1 MKKSKKE
8 EVKKGK
14 IFLRSLKFFRGIRNN
29 TLILGVLYLILGG
42 IGIIVPIIQG
52 NLTTSIAELKV
63 NSVIKVSIIFLIVV
77 ALDNVVSHVSLVF
90 WIHKIRP
97 KILHNIRKDIIEI
110 FMKLRL
116 SNFKKFDSGI
126 FLERLKNDPQIISGV
141 INTSQKHLVQCFAKL
156 GALFYVFY
164 ISWILGII
172 YLIGIMIVTIMDNN
186 IQEVSKIKNKISKIA
201 NENLSSFLIET
212 VRGIADIKLLSL
224 NIFSDM
230 IVRFNHSDNLS
241 IDKDLYDSRTYRLKN
256 MILFIV
262 SILALMIGVHL
273 TGPHLN
279 ATNLIACF
287 IYSTRILSLMENF
300 SSLRSSLKEYELAIE
315 RIFDLE
321 DNSKYPKDKFGK
333 VKKDDIKGK
342 IEFDNVDFGYNE
354 DKLVLNNLSF
364 IIEPKDTVAIVGA
377 SGSGK
382 TTVFNLLTKS
392 YLIKSGLLKID
403 DIDINELDE
412 KTIRKTISII
422 TQSPYIFNM
431 SIKDNLRLVKPN
443 ATEKEIDNV
452 CKKSCFYDYVM
463 SLPDKYDTII
473 GEGGVN
479 LSGGQKQRLAIARAL
494 LKDCKILLFDEATS
508 ALDNITQQEIQES
521 IDNISADY
529 TIIVIAHRLSTI
541 MNCNRIYILDKGK
554 ITASGTHKELL
565 KNNKEYKK
573 LYNSEARQ
581 ELVD

>member
-14 IFLRSLKFFRGIRNN
+14 IFLRSLRFFRGIRNN

-77 ALDNVVSHVSLVF
+77 TLDNVVSHISLMF

-126 FLERLKNDPQIISGV
+126 FLERLKNDPQTISGV
-141 INTSQKHLVQCFAKL
+141 INITQKQLVQCFAKL

-172 YLIGIMIVTIMDNN
+172 YLIGIMIVTILDNN

-201 NENLSSFLIET
+201 NENLSSFLIESI
-212 VRGIADIKLLSL
+212 RGISDIKLLSL

-262 SILALMIGVHL
+262 SILALIVGIHL
-273 TGPHLN
+273 RPHLN

-315 RIFDLE
+315 RIIEFEND
-321 DNSKYPKDKFGK
+321 DIYPKDVFGK
-333 VKKDDIKGK
+333 KHLSHIKGD
-342 IEFDNVDFGYNE
+342 INFDNITFSYDS
-354 DKLVLNNLSF
+354 DKNKILDKFNLN
-364 IIEPKDTVAIVGA
+364 IKHKTTVALIGH

-382 TTVFNLLTKS
+382 STILNLLTKS
-392 YLIKSGLLKID
+392 YLPENGIITIDNVDIKD
-403 DIDINELDE
+403 LDE
-412 KTIRKTISII
+412 ATFKDAISIVS
-422 TQSPYIFNM
+422 QSPYIFNM
-431 SIKDNLRLVKPN
+431 SIKDNLLLVNPDAN
-443 ATEKEIDNV
+443 SDEIDKV
-452 CKKSCFYDYVM
+452 CKQACLYDYIN
-463 SLPDKYDTII
+463 SLPDKYDTVI
-473 GEGGVN
+473 GESGVN

-494 LKDCKILLFDEATS
+494 LKNSPILLFDEATS
-508 ALDNITQQEIQES
+508 ALDNQTQSEIKATL
-521 IDNISADY
+521 DNLKNEY
-529 TIIVIAHRLSTI
+529 TIIIVAHRLSTI
-541 MNCNRIYILDKGK
+541 QDCDTIHVIEDGK
-554 ITASGTHKELL
+554 VISSGKH
-565 KNNKEYKK
+565 KK
-573 LYNSEARQ
+573 LLESSETYRNLYASN
-581 ELVD
+581 EN

>member
-14 IFLRSLKFFRGIRNN
+14 IFLRSLRFFKGIRNN

-77 ALDNVVSHVSLVF
+77 TLDNVVSHISLMF

-126 FLERLKNDPQIISGV
+126 FLERLKNDPQTISGV
-141 INTSQKHLVQCFAKL
+141 INITQKQLVQCFAKL

-172 YLIGIMIVTIMDNN
+172 YLIGIMIVTFMDNN

-241 IDKDLYDSRTYRLKN
+241 IDKNLYDSRTYRLKN

-262 SILALMIGVHL
+262 SILALMVGVHL

-315 RIFDLE
+315 RIIEFEND
-321 DNSKYPKDKFGK
+321 DIYPKDVFGK
-333 VKKDDIKGK
+333 KHLSHIKGDINFDDIT
-342 IEFDNVDFGYNE
+342 FSYDS
-354 DKLVLNNLSF
+354 DKNKVLNKFSLN
-364 IIEPKDTVAIVGA
+364 IKPKTTVALVGP

-382 TTVFNLLTKS
+382 STILNLITKS
-392 YLIKSGLLKID
+392 YLPENGIITIDNVDIKD
-403 DIDINELDE
+403 LDE
-412 KTIRKTISII
+412 ATFKDAISIVS
-422 TQSPYIFNM
+422 QSPYIFNM
-431 SIKDNLRLVKPN
+431 SIKDNLLLVNPD
-443 ATEKEIDNV
+443 ASLEEIDKV
-452 CKKSCFYDYVM
+452 CKQACLYDYIN
-463 SLPDKYDTII
+463 SLPDKYDTVI

-494 LKDCKILLFDEATS
+494 LKNSPILLFDEATS
-508 ALDNITQQEIQES
+508 ALDNQTQSEIKATL
-521 IDNISADY
+521 DNLKNEY
-529 TIIVIAHRLSTI
+529 TIIIVAHRLSTI
-541 MNCNRIYILDKGK
+541 QDCDTIHVIEDGK
-554 ITASGTHKELL
+554 VISSGTHKELL
-565 KNNKEYKK
+565 ESSETYRN
-573 LYNSEARQ
+573 LYASDEN
-581 ELVD
+581 

>member
-1 MKKSKKE
+1 MKKSEKE
-8 EVKKGK
+8 KEKKGQ
-14 IFLRSLKFFRGIRNN
+14 IFLISLKFFEGIKNN

-63 NSVIKVSIIFLIVV
+63 NSVIKVSIIFLILV

-97 KILHNIRKDIIEI
+97 KILHNIRKDIIET

-126 FLERLKNDPQIISGV
+126 FLERLKNDPQTISGV
-141 INTSQKHLVQCFAKL
+141 INITQKQLIQCFAKL

-172 YLIGIMIVTIMDNN
+172 YLIGIMIVTFMDNN
-186 IQEVSKIKNKISKIA
+186 IQEISKIKNKISKIA

-212 VRGIADIKLLSL
+212 IRGIADIKLLSL

-262 SILALMIGVHL
+262 SIFALIVGVHL
-273 TGPHLN
+273 NLN

-300 SSLRSSLKEYELAIE
+300 SSLRSSLKEYELAVE
-315 RIFDLE
+315 RIIEFETD
-321 DNSKYPKDKFGK
+321 DIYPKDVFGKKHLSHIKGDIKFDNITFSYDDSDKNKVLNKFGLN
-333 VKKDDIKGK
+333 IK
-342 IEFDNVDFGYNE
+342 
-354 DKLVLNNLSF
+354 
-364 IIEPKDTVAIVGA
+364 PKTTVALVGP

-382 TTVFNLLTKS
+382 STILNLLTKS
-392 YLIKSGLLKID
+392 YLPESGVITLD
-403 DIDINELDE
+403 DVPISDLDASTF
-412 KTIRKTISII
+412 KKAISIVS
-422 TQSPYIFNM
+422 QSPYIFNM
-431 SIKDNLRLVKPN
+431 SIKENLLLVNPD
-443 ATEKEIDNV
+443 ASLGEITKV
-452 CKKSCFYDYVM
+452 CKQACLHDYIM
-463 SLPDKYDTII
+463 TLPDKYDTVI

-494 LKDCKILLFDEATS
+494 LKDSPILLLDEATS
-508 ALDNITQQEIQES
+508 ALDNQTQSEIKATL
-521 IDNISADY
+521 DNLKNEY
-529 TIIVIAHRLSTI
+529 TIIIVAHRLSTI
-541 MNCNRIYILDKGK
+541 QNCDQIHLIEDGK
-554 ITASGTHKELL
+554 VISSGTHKELL
-565 KNNKEYKK
+565 ESSETYRN
-573 LYNSEARQ
+573 LYASDEN
-581 ELVD
+581 

>member
-14 IFLRSLKFFRGIRNN
+14 IFLRSLRFFKGIRNN

-63 NSVIKVSIIFLIVV
+63 NSVINVSIIFLIVV
-77 ALDNVVSHVSLVF
+77 TLDNVVSHISLMF

-164 ISWILGII
+164 VNWILGII
-172 YLIGIMIVTIMDNN
+172 YLIGIMIVTIIDNN

-230 IVRFNHSDNLS
+230 IVKFNHSDNLS

-315 RIFDLE
+315 RIIEFEND
-321 DNSKYPKDKFGK
+321 DIYPKDVFGK
-333 VKKDDIKGK
+333 KHLSHIKGDIKFEN
-342 IEFDNVDFGYNE
+342 ITFSYDS
-354 DKLVLNNLSF
+354 DKNKVLDKFNLN
-364 IIEPKDTVAIVGA
+364 IKHKTTVALIGH

-382 TTVFNLLTKS
+382 STILNLLTKS
-392 YLIKSGLLKID
+392 YLPENGIITIDNVDIKD
-403 DIDINELDE
+403 LDE
-412 KTIRKTISII
+412 ATFKDAISIVS
-422 TQSPYIFNM
+422 QSPYIFNM
-431 SIKDNLRLVKPN
+431 SIKDNLLLVNPDAN
-443 ATEKEIDNV
+443 SDEIDKV
-452 CKKSCFYDYVM
+452 CKQACLYDYIN
-463 SLPDKYDTII
+463 SLTDKYDTVI
-473 GEGGVN
+473 GESGVN

-494 LKDCKILLFDEATS
+494 LKNSPILLFDEATS
-508 ALDNITQQEIQES
+508 ALDNQTQSEIKATL
-521 IDNISADY
+521 DNLKNEY
-529 TIIVIAHRLSTI
+529 TIIIVAHRLSTI
-541 MNCNRIYILDKGK
+541 QDCDTIHVIEDGK
-554 ITASGTHKELL
+554 VISSGKH
-565 KNNKEYKK
+565 KK
-573 LYNSEARQ
+573 LLESSETYRNLYASD
-581 ELVD
+581 EN

>member
-1 MKKSKKE
+1 MKKVKSKKE

-14 IFLRSLKFFRGIRNN
+14 IFLRSLRFFKGIRNN

-77 ALDNVVSHVSLVF
+77 ALDNVVSHIALMF
-90 WIHKIRP
+90 WIHRIRP

-172 YLIGIMIVTIMDNN
+172 YLIGIMIVTILDNN

-201 NENLSSFLIET
+201 NENLSSFLIESI
-212 VRGIADIKLLSL
+212 RGISDIKLLSL

-262 SILALMIGVHL
+262 SILALMVGVHL

-300 SSLRSSLKEYELAIE
+300 SSLRSSLKEYELAVE
-315 RIFDLE
+315 RIIEFEND
-321 DNSKYPKDKFGK
+321 DIYPKDIFGKKHLSHIKGDIKFDNITFSYDSDKNKVLNKFGLN
-333 VKKDDIKGK
+333 IK
-342 IEFDNVDFGYNE
+342 
-354 DKLVLNNLSF
+354 
-364 IIEPKDTVAIVGA
+364 PKTTVALVGP

-382 TTVFNLLTKS
+382 STILNLITKS
-392 YLIKSGLLKID
+392 YLPESGVITLD
-403 DIDINELDE
+403 DVPISDLDE
-412 KTIRKTISII
+412 STFKKAISIVS
-422 TQSPYIFNM
+422 QAPYIFNI
-431 SIKDNLRLVKPN
+431 SIKENLLLVNPD
-443 ATEKEIDNV
+443 ASLGEITKV
-452 CKKSCFYDYVM
+452 CKQACLYDYIM
-463 SLPDKYDTII
+463 TLPDKYDTVI

-494 LKDCKILLFDEATS
+494 LKDSPILLLDEATS
-508 ALDNITQQEIQES
+508 ALDNQTQSEIKATL
-521 IDNISADY
+521 DNLKNEY
-529 TIIVIAHRLSTI
+529 TIIIVAHRLSTI
-541 MNCNRIYILDKGK
+541 QNCDEIHLIEDGK
-554 ITASGTHKELL
+554 VISSGKHKELL
-565 KNNKEYKK
+565 ESSETYRN
-573 LYNSEARQ
+573 LYASDEN
-581 ELVD
+581 

>member
-14 IFLRSLKFFRGIRNN
+14 IFLRSLRFFKGIRNN

-77 ALDNVVSHVSLVF
+77 TLDNVISHISLMF

-126 FLERLKNDPQIISGV
+126 FLERLKNDPQTISGV
-141 INTSQKHLVQCFAKL
+141 INITQKQLVQCFAKL

-172 YLIGIMIVTIMDNN
+172 YLIGIMIVTILDNN

-230 IVRFNHSDNLS
+230 IVKFNHSDNLS

-315 RIFDLE
+315 RIIEFEND
-321 DNSKYPKDKFGK
+321 DIYPKDVFGK
-333 VKKDDIKGK
+333 KHLSHIKGDIKFEN
-342 IEFDNVDFGYNE
+342 ITFSYDS
-354 DKLVLNNLSF
+354 DKNKVLDKFNLN
-364 IIEPKDTVAIVGA
+364 IKHKTTVALIGH

-382 TTVFNLLTKS
+382 STILNLLTKS
-392 YLIKSGLLKID
+392 YLPENGIITIDNVDIKD
-403 DIDINELDE
+403 LDE
-412 KTIRKTISII
+412 ATFKDAISIVS
-422 TQSPYIFNM
+422 QSPYIFNM
-431 SIKDNLRLVKPN
+431 SIKDNLLLVNPDAN
-443 ATEKEIDNV
+443 SDEIDKV
-452 CKKSCFYDYVM
+452 CKQACLYDYIN
-463 SLPDKYDTII
+463 SLPDKYDTVI
-473 GEGGVN
+473 GESGVN

-494 LKDCKILLFDEATS
+494 LKNSPILLFDEATS
-508 ALDNITQQEIQES
+508 ALDNQTQSEIKATL
-521 IDNISADY
+521 DNLKNEY
-529 TIIVIAHRLSTI
+529 TIIIVAHRLSTI
-541 MNCNRIYILDKGK
+541 QDCDTIHVIEDGK
-554 ITASGTHKELL
+554 VISSGKH
-565 KNNKEYKK
+565 KK
-573 LYNSEARQ
+573 LLESSETYRNLYASD
-581 ELVD
+581 EN

>member
-14 IFLRSLKFFRGIRNN
+14 IFLRSLRFFKGIRNN

-77 ALDNVVSHVSLVF
+77 TLDNVVSHIALMF
-90 WIHKIRP
+90 WIHRIRP

-141 INTSQKHLVQCFAKL
+141 INTSQKQLVQCFAKL

-256 MILFIV
+256 MILFII

-315 RIFDLE
+315 RIIEFEND
-321 DNSKYPKDKFGK
+321 DIYPKDVFGK
-333 VKKDDIKGK
+333 KHLSHIKGD
-342 IEFDNVDFGYNE
+342 INFDNITFSYDT
-354 DKLVLNNLSF
+354 DKNKILNKFNLK
-364 IIEPKDTVAIVGA
+364 INHKTTVALIGH

-382 TTVFNLLTKS
+382 STILNLLTKS
-392 YLIKSGLLKID
+392 YLPENGIITID
-403 DIDINELDE
+403 NVDIRDLDE
-412 KTIRKTISII
+412 ATFKDAISIVS
-422 TQSPYIFNM
+422 QSPYIFNM
-431 SIKDNLRLVKPN
+431 SIKDNLLLVNPD
-443 ATEKEIDNV
+443 ASLEEIDKV
-452 CKKSCFYDYVM
+452 CKQACLHDYIN
-463 SLPDKYDTII
+463 SLPDKYDTVI
-473 GEGGVN
+473 GESGVN

-494 LKDCKILLFDEATS
+494 LKNSPILLFDEATS
-508 ALDNITQQEIQES
+508 ALDNQTQSEIKATL
-521 IDNISADY
+521 DNLKNEY
-529 TIIVIAHRLSTI
+529 TIIIVAHRLSTI
-541 MNCNRIYILDKGK
+541 QDCDTIHVIEDGK
-554 ITASGTHKELL
+554 VISSGTHKELL
-565 KNNKEYKK
+565 ESSETYRN
-573 LYNSEARQ
+573 LYASDEN
-581 ELVD
+581 

>member
-1 MKKSKKE
+1 MKKVKSKREK
-8 EVKKGK
+8 VKKGK
-14 IFLRSLKFFRGIRNN
+14 IFLRSLSFFRGIRNN

-77 ALDNVVSHVSLVF
+77 TLDNVVSHISLMF

-126 FLERLKNDPQIISGV
+126 FLERLKNDPQTISGV
-141 INTSQKHLVQCFAKL
+141 INITQKQLVQCFAKL

-172 YLIGIMIVTIMDNN
+172 YLIGIMIVTFMDNN

-262 SILALMIGVHL
+262 SILALMVGVHL
-273 TGPHLN
+273 SGPHLN

-300 SSLRSSLKEYELAIE
+300 SSLRSSLKEYELAVE
-315 RIFDLE
+315 RIIEFEND
-321 DNSKYPKDKFGK
+321 DIYPKDVFGK
-333 VKKDDIKGK
+333 KHLSHIKGDINFDDIT
-342 IEFDNVDFGYNE
+342 FSYDS
-354 DKLVLNNLSF
+354 DKNKVLNKFSLN
-364 IIEPKDTVAIVGA
+364 IKPKTTVALVGP

-382 TTVFNLLTKS
+382 STILNLITKS
-392 YLIKSGLLKID
+392 YLPENGIITID
-403 DIDINELDE
+403 DVDIRDLDE
-412 KTIRKTISII
+412 ATFKDAISIVS
-422 TQSPYIFNM
+422 QSPYIFNM
-431 SIKDNLRLVKPN
+431 SIKDNLLLVNPN
-443 ATEKEIDNV
+443 ASLEEIDRV
-452 CKKSCFYDYVM
+452 CKQACLYDYIN
-463 SLPDKYDTII
+463 SLPDKYDTVI

-479 LSGGQKQRLAIARAL
+479 LSGGQKQRLAIARTL
-494 LKDCKILLFDEATS
+494 LKNSPILLFDEATS
-508 ALDNITQQEIQES
+508 ALDNQTQSEIKS
-521 IDNISADY
+521 TLDNLKNEY
-529 TIIVIAHRLSTI
+529 TIIIVAHRLSTI
-541 MNCNRIYILDKGK
+541 QDCDTIHVIEDGK
-554 ITASGTHKELL
+554 VISSGTHKELL
-565 KNNKEYKK
+565 ESSETYRN
-573 LYNSEARQ
+573 LYASDEN
-581 ELVD
+581 

>member
-172 YLIGIMIVTIMDNN
+172 YLIGIMIVTILDNN

-300 SSLRSSLKEYELAIE
+300 SSLRSSLKEYELAVE
-315 RIFDLE
+315 RIIEFETD
-321 DNSKYPKDKFGK
+321 DIYPKDVFGK
-333 VKKDDIKGK
+333 KHLSHIKGDIKFENITFSYDDSDKNK
-342 IEFDNVDFGYNE
+342 IL
-354 DKLVLNNLSF
+354 DKFNLN
-364 IIEPKDTVAIVGA
+364 IKHKTTVALIGH

-382 TTVFNLLTKS
+382 STILNLITKS
-392 YLIKSGLLKID
+392 YLPESGVITID
-403 DIDINELDE
+403 DVDIRDLDE
-412 KTIRKTISII
+412 ATFKDAISIVS
-422 TQSPYIFNM
+422 QAPYIFNM
-431 SIKDNLRLVKPN
+431 SIKDNLLLVNPD
-443 ATEKEIDNV
+443 ASLEEIDTV
-452 CKKSCFYDYVM
+452 CKQACLYDYIN
-463 SLPDKYDTII
+463 SLPDKYDTVI

-494 LKDCKILLFDEATS
+494 LKNSPILLFDEATS
-508 ALDNITQQEIQES
+508 ALDNQTQSEIKATL
-521 IDNISADY
+521 DNLKNEY
-529 TIIVIAHRLSTI
+529 TIIIVAHRLSSIQDCDTI
-541 MNCNRIYILDKGK
+541 HVIEDGK
-554 ITASGTHKELL
+554 VISSGTHKELL
-565 KNNKEYKK
+565 ESSETYRN
-573 LYNSEARQ
+573 LYASDEN
-581 ELVD
+581 

>member
-14 IFLRSLKFFRGIRNN
+14 IFLRSLRFFKGIRNN

-77 ALDNVVSHVSLVF
+77 TLDNIVSHIALMF
-90 WIHKIRP
+90 WIHRIRP

-164 ISWILGII
+164 VNWILGII
-172 YLIGIMIVTIMDNN
+172 YLIGIMIVTIIDNN

-230 IVRFNHSDNLS
+230 IVKFNHSDNLS

-315 RIFDLE
+315 RIIEFEND
-321 DNSKYPKDKFGK
+321 DIYPKDVFGK
-333 VKKDDIKGK
+333 KHLSHIKGDIK
-342 IEFDNVDFGYNE
+342 FDNITFSYDDS
-354 DKLVLNNLSF
+354 DKNKVLDKFNLN
-364 IIEPKDTVAIVGA
+364 IKHKTTVALIGH

-382 TTVFNLLTKS
+382 STILNLLTKS
-392 YLIKSGLLKID
+392 YLPENGIITIDNVDIKD
-403 DIDINELDE
+403 LDE
-412 KTIRKTISII
+412 ATFKDAISIVS
-422 TQSPYIFNM
+422 QSPYIFNM
-431 SIKDNLRLVKPN
+431 SIKDNLLLVNPDAN
-443 ATEKEIDNV
+443 SDEIDKV
-452 CKKSCFYDYVM
+452 CKQACLYDYIN
-463 SLPDKYDTII
+463 SLTDKYDTVI
-473 GEGGVN
+473 GESGVN

-494 LKDCKILLFDEATS
+494 LKNSPILLFDEATS
-508 ALDNITQQEIQES
+508 ALDNQTQSEIKATL
-521 IDNISADY
+521 DNLKNEY
-529 TIIVIAHRLSTI
+529 TIIIVAHRLSTI
-541 MNCNRIYILDKGK
+541 QDCDTIHVIEDGK
-554 ITASGTHKELL
+554 VISSGKHTKLLESSETYRNLYASDE
-565 KNNKEYKK
+565 N
-573 LYNSEARQ
+573 
-581 ELVD
+581 

>member
-14 IFLRSLKFFRGIRNN
+14 IFLRSLRFFKGIRNN

-77 ALDNVVSHVSLVF
+77 TLDNIVSHIALMF
-90 WIHKIRP
+90 WIHRIRP

-164 ISWILGII
+164 VNWILGII
-172 YLIGIMIVTIMDNN
+172 YLIGIMIVTIIDNN

-230 IVRFNHSDNLS
+230 IVKFNHSDNLS

-262 SILALMIGVHL
+262 SILALMVGVHL

-287 IYSTRILSLMENF
+287 IYSTRILSLMENL
-300 SSLRSSLKEYELAIE
+300 SSLRSSLKEYELAVE
-315 RIFDLE
+315 RIIEFEND
-321 DNSKYPKDKFGK
+321 DIYPKDVFGK
-333 VKKDDIKGK
+333 KHLSHIKGD
-342 IEFDNVDFGYNE
+342 INFDNITFSYDS
-354 DKLVLNNLSF
+354 DKNKILDKFNLN
-364 IIEPKDTVAIVGA
+364 IKHKTTVALIGH

-382 TTVFNLLTKS
+382 STILNLLTKS
-392 YLIKSGLLKID
+392 YLPENGIITIDNVDIKD
-403 DIDINELDE
+403 LDE
-412 KTIRKTISII
+412 ATFKDAISIVS
-422 TQSPYIFNM
+422 QSPYIFNM
-431 SIKDNLRLVKPN
+431 SIKDNLLLVNPDAN
-443 ATEKEIDNV
+443 LDEIDKV
-452 CKKSCFYDYVM
+452 CKQACLYDYIN
-463 SLPDKYDTII
+463 SLPDKYDTVI
-473 GEGGVN
+473 GESGVN

-494 LKDCKILLFDEATS
+494 LKNSPILLFDEATS
-508 ALDNITQQEIQES
+508 ALDNQTQSEIKATL
-521 IDNISADY
+521 DNLKNEY
-529 TIIVIAHRLSTI
+529 TIIIVAHRLSTI
-541 MNCNRIYILDKGK
+541 QDCDTIHVIEDGK
-554 ITASGTHKELL
+554 VISSGKH
-565 KNNKEYKK
+565 KK
-573 LYNSEARQ
+573 LLESSETYRNLYASD
-581 ELVD
+581 EN

>member
-14 IFLRSLKFFRGIRNN
+14 IFLRSLRFFRGIRNN

-77 ALDNVVSHVSLVF
+77 TLDNIVSHIALIF
-90 WIHKIRP
+90 WIHRIRP

-164 ISWILGII
+164 VNWILGII
-172 YLIGIMIVTIMDNN
+172 YLIGIMIVTIIDNN

-315 RIFDLE
+315 RIIEFEND
-321 DNSKYPKDKFGK
+321 DIYPKDVFGK
-333 VKKDDIKGK
+333 KHLSHIKGDIKFEN
-342 IEFDNVDFGYNE
+342 ITFSYDS
-354 DKLVLNNLSF
+354 DKNKVLDKFNLN
-364 IIEPKDTVAIVGA
+364 IKHKTTVALIGH

-382 TTVFNLLTKS
+382 STILNLLTKS
-392 YLIKSGLLKID
+392 YLPENGIITIDNVDIKD
-403 DIDINELDE
+403 LDE
-412 KTIRKTISII
+412 ATFKDAISIVS
-422 TQSPYIFNM
+422 QSPYIFNM
-431 SIKDNLRLVKPN
+431 SIKDNLLLVNPD
-443 ATEKEIDNV
+443 ASLEEIDKV
-452 CKKSCFYDYVM
+452 CKQACLYDYIN
-463 SLPDKYDTII
+463 SLPDKYDTVI

-494 LKDCKILLFDEATS
+494 LKNSPILLFDEATS
-508 ALDNITQQEIQES
+508 ALDNQTQSEIKATL
-521 IDNISADY
+521 DNLKNEY
-529 TIIVIAHRLSTI
+529 TIIIVAHRLSTI
-541 MNCNRIYILDKGK
+541 QDCDTIHVIEDGK
-554 ITASGTHKELL
+554 VISSGTHKELL
-565 KNNKEYKK
+565 ESSETYRN
-573 LYNSEARQ
+573 LYASDEN
-581 ELVD
+581 

>member
-14 IFLRSLKFFRGIRNN
+14 IFLRSLRFFKGIRNN

-77 ALDNVVSHVSLVF
+77 TLDNVVSHIALMF
-90 WIHKIRP
+90 WIHRIRP

-141 INTSQKHLVQCFAKL
+141 INTSQKQLVQCFAKL

-172 YLIGIMIVTIMDNN
+172 YLIGIMIVTFMDNN

-262 SILALMIGVHL
+262 SIFALIVGVHL
-273 TGPHLN
+273 NLN

-315 RIFDLE
+315 RIIEFEND
-321 DNSKYPKDKFGK
+321 DIYPKDVFGKKHLSHIKGDIKFKNITFSYDDSDKNKVLNKFGLN
-333 VKKDDIKGK
+333 IK
-342 IEFDNVDFGYNE
+342 
-354 DKLVLNNLSF
+354 
-364 IIEPKDTVAIVGA
+364 PKTTVALVGP

-382 TTVFNLLTKS
+382 STILNLITKS
-392 YLIKSGLLKID
+392 YLPESGVITID
-403 DIDINELDE
+403 DVDIRDLDE
-412 KTIRKTISII
+412 ATFKDAISIVS
-422 TQSPYIFNM
+422 QSPYIFNM
-431 SIKDNLRLVKPN
+431 SIKDNLLLVNPD
-443 ATEKEIDNV
+443 ASLEEIDKA
-452 CKKSCFYDYVM
+452 CKQACLYDYIN
-463 SLPDKYDTII
+463 SLPDKYDTVV

-494 LKDCKILLFDEATS
+494 LKNSPILLFDEATS
-508 ALDNITQQEIQES
+508 ALDNQTQSEIKATL
-521 IDNISADY
+521 DNLKNEY
-529 TIIVIAHRLSTI
+529 TIIIVAHRLSTI
-541 MNCNRIYILDKGK
+541 QDCDTIHVIEDGK
-554 ITASGTHKELL
+554 VISSGTHKELL
-565 KNNKEYKK
+565 ESSETYRN
-573 LYNSEARQ
+573 LYASDEN
-581 ELVD
+581 

>member
-14 IFLRSLKFFRGIRNN
+14 IFLISLRFFKGIRNN

-77 ALDNVVSHVSLVF
+77 TLDNVVSHISLMF

-126 FLERLKNDPQIISGV
+126 FLERLKNDPQTISGV
-141 INTSQKHLVQCFAKL
+141 INITQKQLVQCFAKL

-172 YLIGIMIVTIMDNN
+172 YLIGIMIVTILDNN

-230 IVRFNHSDNLS
+230 IVKFNHSDNLS

-315 RIFDLE
+315 RIIEFEND
-321 DNSKYPKDKFGK
+321 DIYPKDVFGK
-333 VKKDDIKGK
+333 KHLSHIKGDIKFEN
-342 IEFDNVDFGYNE
+342 ITFSYDS
-354 DKLVLNNLSF
+354 DKNKVLDKFNLN
-364 IIEPKDTVAIVGA
+364 IKHKTTVALIGH

-382 TTVFNLLTKS
+382 STILNLLTKS
-392 YLIKSGLLKID
+392 YLPENGIITIDNVDIKD
-403 DIDINELDE
+403 LDE
-412 KTIRKTISII
+412 ATFKDAISIVS
-422 TQSPYIFNM
+422 QSPYIFNM
-431 SIKDNLRLVKPN
+431 SIKDNLLLVNPDAN
-443 ATEKEIDNV
+443 SDEIDKV
-452 CKKSCFYDYVM
+452 CKQACLYDYIN
-463 SLPDKYDTII
+463 SLTDKYDTVI
-473 GEGGVN
+473 GESGVN

-494 LKDCKILLFDEATS
+494 LKNSPILLFDEATS
-508 ALDNITQQEIQES
+508 ALDNQTQSEIKATL
-521 IDNISADY
+521 DNLKNEY
-529 TIIVIAHRLSTI
+529 TIIIVAHRLSTI
-541 MNCNRIYILDKGK
+541 QDCDTIHVIEDGK
-554 ITASGTHKELL
+554 VISSGKH
-565 KNNKEYKK
+565 KK
-573 LYNSEARQ
+573 LLESSETYRNLYASD
-581 ELVD
+581 EN

>member
-14 IFLRSLKFFRGIRNN
+14 IFLRSLRFFRGIRNN

-77 ALDNVVSHVSLVF
+77 TLDNVVSHISLMF

-141 INTSQKHLVQCFAKL
+141 INITQKQLVQCFAKL

-172 YLIGIMIVTIMDNN
+172 YLIGIMIVTILDNN

-201 NENLSSFLIET
+201 NENLSSFLIESI
-212 VRGIADIKLLSL
+212 RGISDIKLLSL

-262 SILALMIGVHL
+262 SILALIVGIHL
-273 TGPHLN
+273 RPHLN

-315 RIFDLE
+315 RIIEFEND
-321 DNSKYPKDKFGK
+321 DIYPKDVFGK
-333 VKKDDIKGK
+333 KHLSHIKGD
-342 IEFDNVDFGYNE
+342 INFDNITFSYDS
-354 DKLVLNNLSF
+354 DKNKILDKFNLN
-364 IIEPKDTVAIVGA
+364 IKHKTTVALIGH

-382 TTVFNLLTKS
+382 STILNLLTKS
-392 YLIKSGLLKID
+392 YLPENGIITIDNVDIKD
-403 DIDINELDE
+403 LDE
-412 KTIRKTISII
+412 ATFKDAISIVS
-422 TQSPYIFNM
+422 QSPYIFNM
-431 SIKDNLRLVKPN
+431 SIKDNLLLVNPDAN
-443 ATEKEIDNV
+443 SDEIDKV
-452 CKKSCFYDYVM
+452 CKQACLYDYIN
-463 SLPDKYDTII
+463 SLPDKYDTVI
-473 GEGGVN
+473 GESGVN

-494 LKDCKILLFDEATS
+494 LKNSPILLFDEATS
-508 ALDNITQQEIQES
+508 ALDNQTQSEIKATL
-521 IDNISADY
+521 DNLKNEY
-529 TIIVIAHRLSTI
+529 TIIIVAHKLSTI
-541 MNCNRIYILDKGK
+541 QDCDTIHVIEDGK
-554 ITASGTHKELL
+554 VISSGKHPKLLESSETYRNLYASDE
-565 KNNKEYKK
+565 N
-573 LYNSEARQ
+573 
-581 ELVD
+581 

>member
-14 IFLRSLKFFRGIRNN
+14 IFLRSLRFFRGIRNN

-77 ALDNVVSHVSLVF
+77 TLDNIVSHIALMF
-90 WIHKIRP
+90 WIHRIRP

-164 ISWILGII
+164 VNWILGII
-172 YLIGIMIVTIMDNN
+172 YLIGIMIVTIIDNN

-230 IVRFNHSDNLS
+230 IVKFNHSDNLS

-315 RIFDLE
+315 RIIEFEND
-321 DNSKYPKDKFGK
+321 DIYPKDVFGK
-333 VKKDDIKGK
+333 KHLSHIKGDIKFENITFSYDSDKNK
-342 IEFDNVDFGYNE
+342 IL
-354 DKLVLNNLSF
+354 DKFNLN
-364 IIEPKDTVAIVGA
+364 IKHKTTVALIGH

-382 TTVFNLLTKS
+382 STILNLLTKS
-392 YLIKSGLLKID
+392 YLPENGIITIDNVDIKD
-403 DIDINELDE
+403 LDE
-412 KTIRKTISII
+412 ATFKDAISIVS
-422 TQSPYIFNM
+422 QSPYIFNM
-431 SIKDNLRLVKPN
+431 SIKDNLLLVNPD
-443 ATEKEIDNV
+443 ASLEEIDKV
-452 CKKSCFYDYVM
+452 CKQACLYDYIN
-463 SLPDKYDTII
+463 SLPDKYDTVI

-494 LKDCKILLFDEATS
+494 LKNSPILLFDEATS
-508 ALDNITQQEIQES
+508 ALDNQTQSEIKATL
-521 IDNISADY
+521 DNLKNEY
-529 TIIVIAHRLSTI
+529 TIIIVAHRLSTI
-541 MNCNRIYILDKGK
+541 QDCDTIHVIEDGK
-554 ITASGTHKELL
+554 VISSGTHKELL
-565 KNNKEYKK
+565 ESSETYRN
-573 LYNSEARQ
+573 LYASDEN
-581 ELVD
+581 

>member
-1 MKKSKKE
+1 MKKIKKE
-8 EVKKGK
+8 KEKKGR
-14 IFLRSLKFFRGIRNN
+14 IFLRSLIFFKGIKNN
-29 TLILGVLYLILGG
+29 ALILGVLYLILGG

-77 ALDNVVSHVSLVF
+77 ALDNVVSHIALTF
-90 WIHKIRP
+90 WIHRIRP

-110 FMKLRL
+110 FMRLRL

-126 FLERLKNDPQIISGV
+126 FLERLKNDPQIISEV

-172 YLIGIMIVTIMDNN
+172 YLIGIMIVTILDNN

-262 SILALMIGVHL
+262 SILALMVGVHL

-300 SSLRSSLKEYELAIE
+300 SSLRSSLKEYELAVE
-315 RIFDLE
+315 RIIEFEND
-321 DNSKYPKDKFGK
+321 DIYPKDVFGK
-333 VKKDDIKGK
+333 KHLSHIKGD
-342 IEFDNVDFGYNE
+342 INFDNITFSYDI
-354 DKLVLNNLSF
+354 DKNKVLNKFSLN
-364 IIEPKDTVAIVGA
+364 IKPKTTVALVGP

-382 TTVFNLLTKS
+382 STILNLITKS
-392 YLIKSGLLKID
+392 YLPENGIITID
-403 DIDINELDE
+403 DVDIRDLDE
-412 KTIRKTISII
+412 ATFKDAISIVS
-422 TQSPYIFNM
+422 QSPYIFNM
-431 SIKDNLRLVKPN
+431 SIKDNLLLVNPDAN
-443 ATEKEIDNV
+443 SDEIDKV
-452 CKKSCFYDYVM
+452 CKQACLYDYIN
-463 SLPDKYDTII
+463 SLPDKYDTVI

-494 LKDCKILLFDEATS
+494 LKNSPILLFDEATS
-508 ALDNITQQEIQES
+508 ALDNQTQSEIKS
-521 IDNISADY
+521 TLDNLKNEY
-529 TIIVIAHRLSTI
+529 TIIIVAHRLSTI
-541 MNCNRIYILDKGK
+541 QNCDEIHLIEDGK
-554 ITASGTHKELL
+554 VISSGKHKELL
-565 KNNKEYKK
+565 KSSETYRN
-573 LYNSEARQ
+573 LYASDEN
-581 ELVD
+581 

>member
-14 IFLRSLKFFRGIRNN
+14 IFLRSLRFFKGIRNN

-77 ALDNVVSHVSLVF
+77 TLDNVVSHISLMF

-126 FLERLKNDPQIISGV
+126 FLERLKNDPQTISGV
-141 INTSQKHLVQCFAKL
+141 INITQKQLVQCFAKL

-172 YLIGIMIVTIMDNN
+172 YLIGIMIVTFMDNN

-241 IDKDLYDSRTYRLKN
+241 IDKNLYDSRTYRLKN

-262 SILALMIGVHL
+262 SILALMVGIHL

-315 RIFDLE
+315 RIIEFEND
-321 DNSKYPKDKFGK
+321 DIYPKDVFGK
-333 VKKDDIKGK
+333 KHLSHIKGDINFDDIT
-342 IEFDNVDFGYNE
+342 FSYDS
-354 DKLVLNNLSF
+354 DKNKVLNKFSLN
-364 IIEPKDTVAIVGA
+364 IKPKTTVALVGP

-382 TTVFNLLTKS
+382 STILNLITKS
-392 YLIKSGLLKID
+392 YLPENGIITIDNVDIKD
-403 DIDINELDE
+403 LDE
-412 KTIRKTISII
+412 ATFKDAISIVS
-422 TQSPYIFNM
+422 QSPYIFNM
-431 SIKDNLRLVKPN
+431 SIKDNLLLVNPD
-443 ATEKEIDNV
+443 ASLEEIDKV
-452 CKKSCFYDYVM
+452 CKQACLYDYIN
-463 SLPDKYDTII
+463 SLPDKYDTVI

-494 LKDCKILLFDEATS
+494 LKNSPILLFDEATS
-508 ALDNITQQEIQES
+508 ALDNQTQSEIKATL
-521 IDNISADY
+521 DNLKNEY
-529 TIIVIAHRLSTI
+529 TIIIVAHRLSTI
-541 MNCNRIYILDKGK
+541 QDCDTIHVIEDGK
-554 ITASGTHKELL
+554 VISSGTHKELL
-565 KNNKEYKK
+565 ESSETYRN
-573 LYNSEARQ
+573 LYASDEN
-581 ELVD
+581 

>member
-14 IFLRSLKFFRGIRNN
+14 IFLRSLRFFKGIRNN

-77 ALDNVVSHVSLVF
+77 TLDNIVSHIALMF
-90 WIHKIRP
+90 WIHRIRP

-164 ISWILGII
+164 VNWILGII
-172 YLIGIMIVTIMDNN
+172 YLIGIMIVTIIDNN

-230 IVRFNHSDNLS
+230 IVKFNHSDNLS

-315 RIFDLE
+315 RIIEFEND
-321 DNSKYPKDKFGK
+321 DIYPKDVFGK
-333 VKKDDIKGK
+333 KHLSHIKGDIKFEN
-342 IEFDNVDFGYNE
+342 ITFSYDS
-354 DKLVLNNLSF
+354 DKNKVLDKFNLN
-364 IIEPKDTVAIVGA
+364 IKHKTTVALIGH

-382 TTVFNLLTKS
+382 STILNLLTKS
-392 YLIKSGLLKID
+392 YLPENGIITIDNVDIKD
-403 DIDINELDE
+403 LDE
-412 KTIRKTISII
+412 ATFKDAISIVS
-422 TQSPYIFNM
+422 QSPYIFNM
-431 SIKDNLRLVKPN
+431 SIKDNLLLVNPD
-443 ATEKEIDNV
+443 ASLEEIDKA
-452 CKKSCFYDYVM
+452 CKQACLYDYIN
-463 SLPDKYDTII
+463 SLPDKYDTVI
-473 GEGGVN
+473 GESGVN

-494 LKDCKILLFDEATS
+494 LKNSPILLFDEATS
-508 ALDNITQQEIQES
+508 ALDNQTQSEIKATL
-521 IDNISADY
+521 DNLKNEY
-529 TIIVIAHRLSTI
+529 TIIIVAHRLSTI
-541 MNCNRIYILDKGK
+541 QDCDTIHVIEDGK
-554 ITASGTHKELL
+554 VISSGTHKELL
-565 KNNKEYKK
+565 ESSETYRN
-573 LYNSEARQ
+573 LYASDEN
-581 ELVD
+581 

>member
-14 IFLRSLKFFRGIRNN
+14 IFLISLRFFKGIRNN

-77 ALDNVVSHVSLVF
+77 TLDNVVSHISLMF

-126 FLERLKNDPQIISGV
+126 FLERLKNDPRTISGV
-141 INTSQKHLVQCFAKL
+141 INITQKQLVQCFAKL

-172 YLIGIMIVTIMDNN
+172 YLIGIMIVTILDNN

-230 IVRFNHSDNLS
+230 IVKFNHSDNLS

-315 RIFDLE
+315 RIIEFEND
-321 DNSKYPKDKFGK
+321 DIYPKDVFGK
-333 VKKDDIKGK
+333 KHLSHIKGDIKFEN
-342 IEFDNVDFGYNE
+342 ITFSYDS
-354 DKLVLNNLSF
+354 DKNKVLDKFNLN
-364 IIEPKDTVAIVGA
+364 IKHKTTVALIGH

-382 TTVFNLLTKS
+382 STILNLLTKS
-392 YLIKSGLLKID
+392 YLPENGIITIDNVDIKD
-403 DIDINELDE
+403 LDE
-412 KTIRKTISII
+412 ATFKDAISIVS
-422 TQSPYIFNM
+422 QSPYIFNM
-431 SIKDNLRLVKPN
+431 SIKDNLLLVNPDAN
-443 ATEKEIDNV
+443 SDEIDKV
-452 CKKSCFYDYVM
+452 CKQACLYDYIN
-463 SLPDKYDTII
+463 SLTDKYDTVI
-473 GEGGVN
+473 GESGVN

-494 LKDCKILLFDEATS
+494 LKNSPILLFDEATS
-508 ALDNITQQEIQES
+508 ALDNQTQSEIKATL
-521 IDNISADY
+521 DNLKNEY
-529 TIIVIAHRLSTI
+529 TIIIVAHRLSTI
-541 MNCNRIYILDKGK
+541 QDCDTIHVIEDGK
-554 ITASGTHKELL
+554 VISSGKH
-565 KNNKEYKK
+565 KK
-573 LYNSEARQ
+573 LLESSETYRNLYASD
-581 ELVD
+581 EN

>member
-14 IFLRSLKFFRGIRNN
+14 IFLRSLRFFRGIRNN

-77 ALDNVVSHVSLVF
+77 TLDNVVSHISLMF

-164 ISWILGII
+164 VNWILGII
-172 YLIGIMIVTIMDNN
+172 YLIGIMIVTIIDNN

-230 IVRFNHSDNLS
+230 IVKFNHSDNLS

-315 RIFDLE
+315 RIIEFEND
-321 DNSKYPKDKFGK
+321 DIYPKDVFGK
-333 VKKDDIKGK
+333 KHLSHIKGDIKFEN
-342 IEFDNVDFGYNE
+342 ITFSYDS
-354 DKLVLNNLSF
+354 DKNKVLDKFNLN
-364 IIEPKDTVAIVGA
+364 IKHKTTVALIGH

-382 TTVFNLLTKS
+382 STILNLLTKS
-392 YLIKSGLLKID
+392 YLPENGIITIDNVDIKD
-403 DIDINELDE
+403 LDE
-412 KTIRKTISII
+412 ATFKDAISIVS
-422 TQSPYIFNM
+422 QSPYIFNM
-431 SIKDNLRLVKPN
+431 SIKDNLLLVNPDAN
-443 ATEKEIDNV
+443 SDEIDKV
-452 CKKSCFYDYVM
+452 CKQACLYDYIN
-463 SLPDKYDTII
+463 SLPDKYDTVI
-473 GEGGVN
+473 GESGVN

-494 LKDCKILLFDEATS
+494 LKNSPILLFDEATS
-508 ALDNITQQEIQES
+508 ALDNQTQSEIKATL
-521 IDNISADY
+521 DNLKNEY
-529 TIIVIAHRLSTI
+529 TIIIVAHRLSTI
-541 MNCNRIYILDKGK
+541 QDCDTIHVIEDGK
-554 ITASGTHKELL
+554 VISSGKH
-565 KNNKEYKK
+565 KK
-573 LYNSEARQ
+573 LLESSETYRNLYASD
-581 ELVD
+581 EN

>member
-77 ALDNVVSHVSLVF
+77 ALDNVVSHISLMF

-300 SSLRSSLKEYELAIE
+300 SSLRSSLKEYELAVE
-315 RIFDLE
+315 RIIEFETD
-321 DNSKYPKDKFGK
+321 DIYPKDVFGK
-333 VKKDDIKGK
+333 KHLSHIKGD
-342 IEFDNVDFGYNE
+342 INFDNITFSYDS
-354 DKLVLNNLSF
+354 DKNKILDKFNLN
-364 IIEPKDTVAIVGA
+364 IKHKKTVALIGH

-382 TTVFNLLTKS
+382 STILNLLTKS
-392 YLIKSGLLKID
+392 YLPENGIITID
-403 DIDINELDE
+403 DVDIRDLDE
-412 KTIRKTISII
+412 ATFKDAISIVS
-422 TQSPYIFNM
+422 QSPYIFNM
-431 SIKDNLRLVKPN
+431 SIKDNLLLVNPD
-443 ATEKEIDNV
+443 ASLEEIYTV
-452 CKKSCFYDYVM
+452 CKQACLYDYIN
-463 SLPDKYDTII
+463 SLPDKYDTVI
-473 GEGGVN
+473 GESGVN

-494 LKDCKILLFDEATS
+494 LKNSPILLFDEATS
-508 ALDNITQQEIQES
+508 ALDNQTQSEIKATL
-521 IDNISADY
+521 DNLKNEY
-529 TIIVIAHRLSTI
+529 TIIIVAHRLSSIQDCDTI
-541 MNCNRIYILDKGK
+541 HVIEDGK
-554 ITASGTHKELL
+554 VISSGKHPKLLESSETYRNLYASDE
-565 KNNKEYKK
+565 N
-573 LYNSEARQ
+573 
-581 ELVD
+581 

>member
-77 ALDNVVSHVSLVF
+77 TLDNVVSHIALMF
-90 WIHKIRP
+90 WIHRIRP

-172 YLIGIMIVTIMDNN
+172 YLIGIMIVTIIDNN
-186 IQEVSKIKNKISKIA
+186 IQEISKIKNKISKIA

-230 IVRFNHSDNLS
+230 IVKFNHSDNLS

-315 RIFDLE
+315 RIIEFEND
-321 DNSKYPKDKFGK
+321 DIYPKDVFGK
-333 VKKDDIKGK
+333 KHLSHIKGDINFENITFSYDTDKNK
-342 IEFDNVDFGYNE
+342 I
-354 DKLVLNNLSF
+354 LNKFNLK
-364 IIEPKDTVAIVGA
+364 INHKTTVALIGH

-382 TTVFNLLTKS
+382 STILNLLTKS
-392 YLIKSGLLKID
+392 YLPENGIITID
-403 DIDINELDE
+403 DVDIKDLDE
-412 KTIRKTISII
+412 ATFKDAISIVS
-422 TQSPYIFNM
+422 QSPYIFNM
-431 SIKDNLRLVKPN
+431 SIKDNLLLVNPD
-443 ATEKEIDNV
+443 ASLEEIDKV
-452 CKKSCFYDYVM
+452 CKQACLYDYIN
-463 SLPDKYDTII
+463 SLPDKYDTVI
-473 GEGGVN
+473 GESGVN

-494 LKDCKILLFDEATS
+494 LKNSPILLFDEATS
-508 ALDNITQQEIQES
+508 ALDNQTQSEIKATL
-521 IDNISADY
+521 DNLKNEY
-529 TIIVIAHRLSTI
+529 TIIIVAHRLSTI
-541 MNCNRIYILDKGK
+541 QDCDTIHVIEDGK
-554 ITASGTHKELL
+554 VISSGTNKNLL
-565 KNNKEYKK
+565 ESSETYRN
-573 LYNSEARQ
+573 LYASDEN
-581 ELVD
+581 

>member
-14 IFLRSLKFFRGIRNN
+14 IFLRSLRFFKGIRNN

-77 ALDNVVSHVSLVF
+77 TLDNIVSHIALMF
-90 WIHKIRP
+90 WIHRIRP

-164 ISWILGII
+164 VNWILGII
-172 YLIGIMIVTIMDNN
+172 YLIGIMIVTFMDNN

-201 NENLSSFLIET
+201 NENLSSFLIESI
-212 VRGIADIKLLSL
+212 RGISDIKLLSL

-262 SILALMIGVHL
+262 SILALMVGVHL
-273 TGPHLN
+273 TGPNLN

-300 SSLRSSLKEYELAIE
+300 SSLRSSLKEYELAVE
-315 RIFDLE
+315 RIIEFEND
-321 DNSKYPKDKFGK
+321 DIYPKDIFGKKHLSHIKGDIKFDNITFSYDSDKNKVLNKFGLN
-333 VKKDDIKGK
+333 IK
-342 IEFDNVDFGYNE
+342 
-354 DKLVLNNLSF
+354 
-364 IIEPKDTVAIVGA
+364 PKTTVALVGP

-382 TTVFNLLTKS
+382 STILNLITKS
-392 YLIKSGLLKID
+392 YLPESGVITLD
-403 DIDINELDE
+403 DVPISDLDE
-412 KTIRKTISII
+412 STFKKAISIVS
-422 TQSPYIFNM
+422 QAPYIFNM
-431 SIKDNLRLVKPN
+431 SIKENLLLVNPD
-443 ATEKEIDNV
+443 ASLGEITKV
-452 CKKSCFYDYVM
+452 CKQACLYDYIM
-463 SLPDKYDTII
+463 TLPDKYDTVI

-494 LKDCKILLFDEATS
+494 LKDSPILLLDEATS
-508 ALDNITQQEIQES
+508 ALDNQTQSEIKATL
-521 IDNISADY
+521 DNLKNEY
-529 TIIVIAHRLSTI
+529 TIIIVAHRLSSIQDCDTI
-541 MNCNRIYILDKGK
+541 HVIEDGK
-554 ITASGTHKELL
+554 VISSGTHKELL
-565 KNNKEYKK
+565 ESSETYRN
-573 LYNSEARQ
+573 LYASDEN
-581 ELVD
+581 

>member
-14 IFLRSLKFFRGIRNN
+14 IFLRSLRFFRGIRNN

-77 ALDNVVSHVSLVF
+77 TLDNIVSHIALMF
-90 WIHKIRP
+90 WIHRIRP

-164 ISWILGII
+164 VNWILGII
-172 YLIGIMIVTIMDNN
+172 YLIGIMIVTIIDNN

-230 IVRFNHSDNLS
+230 IVKFNHSDNLS

-300 SSLRSSLKEYELAIE
+300 SSLRSSLKEYELAVE
-315 RIFDLE
+315 RIIEFEND
-321 DNSKYPKDKFGK
+321 DIYPKDVFGK
-333 VKKDDIKGK
+333 KHLSHIKGDIK
-342 IEFDNVDFGYNE
+342 FDNITFSYDDS
-354 DKLVLNNLSF
+354 DKNKVLNRFNLN
-364 IIEPKDTVAIVGA
+364 IKPKTTVALVGP

-382 TTVFNLLTKS
+382 STILNLITKS
-392 YLIKSGLLKID
+392 YLPENGIITID
-403 DIDINELDE
+403 DVDIRDLDE
-412 KTIRKTISII
+412 ATFKDAISIVS
-422 TQSPYIFNM
+422 QSPYIFNM
-431 SIKDNLRLVKPN
+431 SIKDNLLLVNPDAN
-443 ATEKEIDNV
+443 SDEIDRV
-452 CKKSCFYDYVM
+452 CKQACLYDYIN
-463 SLPDKYDTII
+463 SLPDKYDTVI

-494 LKDCKILLFDEATS
+494 LKDSPILLLDEATS
-508 ALDNITQQEIQES
+508 ALDNQTQSEIKATL
-521 IDNISADY
+521 DNLKNEY
-529 TIIVIAHRLSTI
+529 TIIIVAHRLSTI
-541 MNCNRIYILDKGK
+541 QNCDEIHLIEDGK
-554 ITASGTHKELL
+554 VISSGKHKELL
-565 KNNKEYKK
+565 ESSETYRN
-573 LYNSEARQ
+573 LYASDEN
-581 ELVD
+581 

>member
-14 IFLRSLKFFRGIRNN
+14 IFLRSLRFFKGIRNN

-63 NSVIKVSIIFLIVV
+63 NSVIKISIIFLIVV
-77 ALDNVVSHVSLVF
+77 TLDNVVSHIALMF
-90 WIHKIRP
+90 WIHRIRP

-141 INTSQKHLVQCFAKL
+141 INTSQKQLVQCFAKL

-172 YLIGIMIVTIMDNN
+172 YLIGIMIVTIIDNN

-230 IVRFNHSDNLS
+230 IVKFNHSDNLS

-262 SILALMIGVHL
+262 SILALMVGVHL

-287 IYSTRILSLMENF
+287 IYSTRILSLMENL
-300 SSLRSSLKEYELAIE
+300 SSLRSSLKEYELAVE
-315 RIFDLE
+315 RIIEFEND
-321 DNSKYPKDKFGK
+321 DIYPKDVFGK
-333 VKKDDIKGK
+333 KHLSHIKGD
-342 IEFDNVDFGYNE
+342 INFDNITFSYDS
-354 DKLVLNNLSF
+354 DKNKILDKFNLN
-364 IIEPKDTVAIVGA
+364 IKHKTTVALIGH

-382 TTVFNLLTKS
+382 STILNLLTKS
-392 YLIKSGLLKID
+392 YLPENGIITIDNVDIKD
-403 DIDINELDE
+403 LDE
-412 KTIRKTISII
+412 ATFKDAISIVS
-422 TQSPYIFNM
+422 QSPYIFNM
-431 SIKDNLRLVKPN
+431 SIKDNLLLVNPDAN
-443 ATEKEIDNV
+443 SDEIDKV
-452 CKKSCFYDYVM
+452 CKQACLYDYIN
-463 SLPDKYDTII
+463 SLPDKYDTVI
-473 GEGGVN
+473 GESGVN

-494 LKDCKILLFDEATS
+494 LKNSPILLFDEATS
-508 ALDNITQQEIQES
+508 ALDNQTQSEIKATL
-521 IDNISADY
+521 DNLKNEY
-529 TIIVIAHRLSTI
+529 TIIIVAHRLSTI
-541 MNCNRIYILDKGK
+541 QDCDTIHVIEDGK
-554 ITASGTHKELL
+554 VISSGKH
-565 KNNKEYKK
+565 KK
-573 LYNSEARQ
+573 LLESSETYRNLYASD
-581 ELVD
+581 EN

>member
-1 MKKSKKE
+1 MKKLDENNDISVDKDNYDSLTDRIKKI
-8 EVKKGK
+8 VLIITVFIVVVVG
-14 IFLRSLKFFRGIRNN
+14 IKFVN
-29 TLILGVLYLILGG
+29 LGLLTSANLVVLYLYNG
-42 IGIIVPIIQG
+42 
-52 NLTTSIAELKV
+52 
-63 NSVIKVSIIFLIVV
+63 
-77 ALDNVVSHVSLVF
+77 
-90 WIHKIRP
+90 
-97 KILHNIRKDIIEI
+97 
-110 FMKLRL
+110 
-116 SNFKKFDSGI
+116 
-126 FLERLKNDPQIISGV
+126 
-141 INTSQKHLVQCFAKL
+141 
-156 GALFYVFY
+156 
-164 ISWILGII
+164 
-172 YLIGIMIVTIMDNN
+172 
-186 IQEVSKIKNKISKIA
+186 
-201 NENLSSFLIET
+201 
-212 VRGIADIKLLSL
+212 
-224 NIFSDM
+224 NIF
-230 IVRFNHSDNLS
+230 
-241 IDKDLYDSRTYRLKN
+241 
-256 MILFIV
+256 
-262 SILALMIGVHL
+262 
-273 TGPHLN
+273 
-279 ATNLIACF
+279 
-287 IYSTRILSLMENF
+287 SLMENF
-300 SSLRSSLKEYELAIE
+300 SWLRSSLKEYELAIE

-354 DKLVLNNLSF
+354 NKLVLNNLSF

-412 KTIRKTISII
+412 KTIRKSISII

>member
-14 IFLRSLKFFRGIRNN
+14 IFLRSLRFFRGIRNN

-77 ALDNVVSHVSLVF
+77 TLDNIVSHIALMF
-90 WIHKIRP
+90 WIHRIRP

-164 ISWILGII
+164 VNWILGII
-172 YLIGIMIVTIMDNN
+172 YLIGIMIVTIIDNN

-230 IVRFNHSDNLS
+230 IVKFNHSDNLS

-262 SILALMIGVHL
+262 SILALMVGVHL

-287 IYSTRILSLMENF
+287 IYSTRILSLMENL
-300 SSLRSSLKEYELAIE
+300 SSLRSSLKEYELAVE
-315 RIFDLE
+315 RIIEFEND
-321 DNSKYPKDKFGK
+321 DIYPKDVFGK
-333 VKKDDIKGK
+333 KHLSHIKGD
-342 IEFDNVDFGYNE
+342 INFDNITFSYDS
-354 DKLVLNNLSF
+354 DKNKILDKFNLN
-364 IIEPKDTVAIVGA
+364 IKHKTTVALIGH

-382 TTVFNLLTKS
+382 STILNLLTKS
-392 YLIKSGLLKID
+392 YLPENGIITIDNVDIKD
-403 DIDINELDE
+403 LDE
-412 KTIRKTISII
+412 ATFKDAISIVS
-422 TQSPYIFNM
+422 QSPYIFNM
-431 SIKDNLRLVKPN
+431 SIKDNLLLVNPDAN
-443 ATEKEIDNV
+443 SDEIDKV
-452 CKKSCFYDYVM
+452 CKQACLYDYIN
-463 SLPDKYDTII
+463 SLPDKYDTVI
-473 GEGGVN
+473 GESGVN

-494 LKDCKILLFDEATS
+494 LKNSPILLFDEATS
-508 ALDNITQQEIQES
+508 ALDNQTQSEIKATL
-521 IDNISADY
+521 DNLKNEY
-529 TIIVIAHRLSTI
+529 TIIIVAHRLSTI
-541 MNCNRIYILDKGK
+541 QDCDTIHVIEDGK
-554 ITASGTHKELL
+554 VISSGKH
-565 KNNKEYKK
+565 KK
-573 LYNSEARQ
+573 LLESSETYRNLYASD
-581 ELVD
+581 EN

>member
-1 MKKSKKE
+1 M
-8 EVKKGK
+8 
-14 IFLRSLKFFRGIRNN
+14 RFFRGIRNN

-77 ALDNVVSHVSLVF
+77 TLDNVVSHISLMF

-164 ISWILGII
+164 VNWILGII
-172 YLIGIMIVTIMDNN
+172 YLIGIMIVTIIDNN

-230 IVRFNHSDNLS
+230 IVKFNHSDNLS

-262 SILALMIGVHL
+262 SILALMVGVHL

-315 RIFDLE
+315 RIIEFEND
-321 DNSKYPKDKFGK
+321 DIYPKDVFGK
-333 VKKDDIKGK
+333 KHLSHIKGDIKFENITFSYDSDKNK
-342 IEFDNVDFGYNE
+342 IL
-354 DKLVLNNLSF
+354 DKFNLN
-364 IIEPKDTVAIVGA
+364 IKHKTTVALIGH

-382 TTVFNLLTKS
+382 STILNLLTKS
-392 YLIKSGLLKID
+392 YLPENGIITIDNVDIKD
-403 DIDINELDE
+403 LDE
-412 KTIRKTISII
+412 ATFKDAISIVS
-422 TQSPYIFNM
+422 QSPYIFNM
-431 SIKDNLRLVKPN
+431 SIKDNLLLVNPDAN
-443 ATEKEIDNV
+443 SDEIDKV
-452 CKKSCFYDYVM
+452 CKQACLYDYIN
-463 SLPDKYDTII
+463 SLPDKYDTVI
-473 GEGGVN
+473 GESGVN

-494 LKDCKILLFDEATS
+494 LKNSPILLFDEATS
-508 ALDNITQQEIQES
+508 ALDNQTQSEIKVTL
-521 IDNISADY
+521 DNLKNEY
-529 TIIVIAHRLSTI
+529 TIIIVAHRLSTI
-541 MNCNRIYILDKGK
+541 QDCDTIHVIEDGK
-554 ITASGTHKELL
+554 VISSGKH
-565 KNNKEYKK
+565 KK
-573 LYNSEARQ
+573 LLESSETYRNLYASD
-581 ELVD
+581 EN

>member
-1 MKKSKKE
+1 MKKVKSKKE

-14 IFLRSLKFFRGIRNN
+14 IFLRSLKFFKGIRNN

-63 NSVIKVSIIFLIVV
+63 NSVIKVSILFLIVV
-77 ALDNVVSHVSLVF
+77 TLDNVVSHISLMF

-126 FLERLKNDPQIISGV
+126 FLERLKNDPQTISGV
-141 INTSQKHLVQCFAKL
+141 INITQKQLVQCFAKL

-172 YLIGIMIVTIMDNN
+172 YLIGIMIVTFMDNN
-186 IQEVSKIKNKISKIA
+186 IQEISKIKNKISKIA

-262 SILALMIGVHL
+262 SIFALIVGVHL
-273 TGPHLN
+273 NLN

-287 IYSTRILSLMENF
+287 IYSIRILSLMENF
-300 SSLRSSLKEYELAIE
+300 SSLRSSLKEYELAVE
-315 RIFDLE
+315 RIIEFETD
-321 DNSKYPKDKFGK
+321 DIYPKDVFGK
-333 VKKDDIKGK
+333 KHLSHIKGDIK
-342 IEFDNVDFGYNE
+342 FDNITFSYDI
-354 DKLVLNNLSF
+354 DKNKVLNKFSLN
-364 IIEPKDTVAIVGA
+364 IKPKTTVALVGP

-382 TTVFNLLTKS
+382 STILNLITKS
-392 YLIKSGLLKID
+392 YLPENGIITID
-403 DIDINELDE
+403 DVDIRDLDE
-412 KTIRKTISII
+412 ATFKDAISIVS
-422 TQSPYIFNM
+422 QSPYIFNM
-431 SIKDNLRLVKPN
+431 SIKDNLLLVNPD
-443 ATEKEIDNV
+443 ASLEEIDKV
-452 CKKSCFYDYVM
+452 CKQACLYNYIN
-463 SLPDKYDTII
+463 SLPDKYDTVI

-494 LKDCKILLFDEATS
+494 LKNSPILLFDEATS
-508 ALDNITQQEIQES
+508 ALDNQTQSEIKS
-521 IDNISADY
+521 TLDNLKNEY
-529 TIIVIAHRLSTI
+529 TIIIVAHRLSTI
-541 MNCNRIYILDKGK
+541 QDCDTIHVIEDGK
-554 ITASGTHKELL
+554 VISSGTHKELL
-565 KNNKEYKK
+565 ESSETYRN
-573 LYNSEARQ
+573 LYASDEN
-581 ELVD
+581 

>member
-14 IFLRSLKFFRGIRNN
+14 IFLRSLRFFRGIRNN

-77 ALDNVVSHVSLVF
+77 TLDNIVSHIALMF
-90 WIHKIRP
+90 WIHRIRP

-164 ISWILGII
+164 VNWILGII
-172 YLIGIMIVTIMDNN
+172 YLIGIMIVTIIDNN

-230 IVRFNHSDNLS
+230 IVKFNHSDNLS

-315 RIFDLE
+315 RIIEFEND
-321 DNSKYPKDKFGK
+321 DIYPKDVFGK
-333 VKKDDIKGK
+333 KHLSHIKGDIKFEN
-342 IEFDNVDFGYNE
+342 ITFSYDS
-354 DKLVLNNLSF
+354 DKNKVLDKFNLN
-364 IIEPKDTVAIVGA
+364 IKHKTTVALIGH

-382 TTVFNLLTKS
+382 STILNLLTKS
-392 YLIKSGLLKID
+392 YLPENGIITIDNVDIKD
-403 DIDINELDE
+403 LDE
-412 KTIRKTISII
+412 ATFKDAISIVS
-422 TQSPYIFNM
+422 QSPYIFNM
-431 SIKDNLRLVKPN
+431 SIKDNLLLVNPDAN
-443 ATEKEIDNV
+443 SDEIDKV
-452 CKKSCFYDYVM
+452 CKQACLYDYIN
-463 SLPDKYDTII
+463 SLPDKYDTVI
-473 GEGGVN
+473 GESGVN

-494 LKDCKILLFDEATS
+494 LKNSPILLFDEATS
-508 ALDNITQQEIQES
+508 ALDNQTQSEIKATL
-521 IDNISADY
+521 DNLKNEY
-529 TIIVIAHRLSTI
+529 TIIIVAHRLSTI
-541 MNCNRIYILDKGK
+541 QDCDTIHVIEDGK
-554 ITASGTHKELL
+554 VISSGTHKELL
-565 KNNKEYKK
+565 ESSETYRN
-573 LYNSEARQ
+573 LYASDEN
-581 ELVD
+581 

>member
-1 MKKSKKE
+1 MKKVKSKKE

-14 IFLRSLKFFRGIRNN
+14 IFLRSLTFFKGIRNN

-77 ALDNVVSHVSLVF
+77 TLDNVVSHISLMF

-126 FLERLKNDPQIISGV
+126 FLERLKNDPQTISGV
-141 INTSQKHLVQCFAKL
+141 INITQKQLVQCFAKL

-172 YLIGIMIVTIMDNN
+172 YLIGIMIVTILDNN

-201 NENLSSFLIET
+201 NENLSSFLIESI
-212 VRGIADIKLLSL
+212 RGISDIKLLSL

-262 SILALMIGVHL
+262 SILALIVGIHL
-273 TGPHLN
+273 RPHLN

-315 RIFDLE
+315 RIIEFEND
-321 DNSKYPKDKFGK
+321 DIYPKDVFGK
-333 VKKDDIKGK
+333 KHLSHIKGD
-342 IEFDNVDFGYNE
+342 INFDNITFSYDS
-354 DKLVLNNLSF
+354 DKNKILDKFNLN
-364 IIEPKDTVAIVGA
+364 IKHKTIVALIGH

-382 TTVFNLLTKS
+382 STILNLLTKS
-392 YLIKSGLLKID
+392 YLPENGIITIDNVDIKD
-403 DIDINELDE
+403 LDE
-412 KTIRKTISII
+412 ATFKDAISIVS
-422 TQSPYIFNM
+422 QSPYIFNM
-431 SIKDNLRLVKPN
+431 SIKDNLLLVNPDAN
-443 ATEKEIDNV
+443 SDEIDKV
-452 CKKSCFYDYVM
+452 CKQACLYDYIN
-463 SLPDKYDTII
+463 SLPNKYDTVI
-473 GEGGVN
+473 GESGVN

-494 LKDCKILLFDEATS
+494 LKNSPILLFDEATS
-508 ALDNITQQEIQES
+508 ALDNQTQSEIKATL
-521 IDNISADY
+521 DNLKNEY
-529 TIIVIAHRLSTI
+529 TIIIVAHRLSTI
-541 MNCNRIYILDKGK
+541 QDCDTIHVIEDGK
-554 ITASGTHKELL
+554 VISSGKHPKLLESSETYRNLYASDE
-565 KNNKEYKK
+565 N
-573 LYNSEARQ
+573 
-581 ELVD
+581 

>member
-14 IFLRSLKFFRGIRNN
+14 IFLRSLRFFKGIRNN

-77 ALDNVVSHVSLVF
+77 TLDNIVSHIALMF
-90 WIHKIRP
+90 WIHRIRP

-164 ISWILGII
+164 VNWILGII
-172 YLIGIMIVTIMDNN
+172 YLIGIMIVTIIDNN

-230 IVRFNHSDNLS
+230 IVKFNHSDNLS

-262 SILALMIGVHL
+262 SILALMVGVHL

-287 IYSTRILSLMENF
+287 IYSTRILSLMENL
-300 SSLRSSLKEYELAIE
+300 SSLRSSLKEYELAVE
-315 RIFDLE
+315 RIIEFEND
-321 DNSKYPKDKFGK
+321 DIYPKDVFGK
-333 VKKDDIKGK
+333 KHLSHIKGD
-342 IEFDNVDFGYNE
+342 INFDNITFSYDS
-354 DKLVLNNLSF
+354 DKNKILDKFNLN
-364 IIEPKDTVAIVGA
+364 IKHKTTVALIGH

-382 TTVFNLLTKS
+382 STILNLLTKS
-392 YLIKSGLLKID
+392 YLPENGIITIDNVDIKD
-403 DIDINELDE
+403 LDE
-412 KTIRKTISII
+412 ATFKDAISIVS
-422 TQSPYIFNM
+422 QSTYIFNM
-431 SIKDNLRLVKPN
+431 SIKDNLLLVKPDAN
-443 ATEKEIDNV
+443 SDEIDKV
-452 CKKSCFYDYVM
+452 CKQACLYDYIN
-463 SLPDKYDTII
+463 SLPDKYDTVI
-473 GEGGVN
+473 GESGVN

-494 LKDCKILLFDEATS
+494 LKNSPILLFDEATS
-508 ALDNITQQEIQES
+508 ALDNQTQSEIKATL
-521 IDNISADY
+521 DNLKNEY
-529 TIIVIAHRLSTI
+529 TIIIVAHRLSTI
-541 MNCNRIYILDKGK
+541 QDCDTIHVIEDGK
-554 ITASGTHKELL
+554 VISSGKHPKLLESSETYRNLYASDE
-565 KNNKEYKK
+565 N
-573 LYNSEARQ
+573 
-581 ELVD
+581 

>member
-14 IFLRSLKFFRGIRNN
+14 IFLRSLRFFRGIRNN

-77 ALDNVVSHVSLVF
+77 TLDNVVSHISLMF

-164 ISWILGII
+164 VNWILGII
-172 YLIGIMIVTIMDNN
+172 YLIGIMIVTIIDNN

-230 IVRFNHSDNLS
+230 IVKFNHSDNLS

-287 IYSTRILSLMENF
+287 IYSTRILSLMENL
-300 SSLRSSLKEYELAIE
+300 SSLRSSLKEYELAVE
-315 RIFDLE
+315 RIIEFEND
-321 DNSKYPKDKFGK
+321 DIYPKDVFGK
-333 VKKDDIKGK
+333 KHLSHIKGD
-342 IEFDNVDFGYNE
+342 INFDNITFSYDS
-354 DKLVLNNLSF
+354 DKNKILDKFNLN
-364 IIEPKDTVAIVGA
+364 IKHKTTVALVGP

-382 TTVFNLLTKS
+382 STILNLLTKS
-392 YLIKSGLLKID
+392 YLPENGIITIDNVDIKD
-403 DIDINELDE
+403 LDE
-412 KTIRKTISII
+412 ATFKDAISIVS
-422 TQSPYIFNM
+422 QSPYIFNM
-431 SIKDNLRLVKPN
+431 SIKDNLLLVNPN
-443 ATEKEIDNV
+443 ANSDEIDRV
-452 CKKSCFYDYVM
+452 CKQACLYDYIN
-463 SLPDKYDTII
+463 SLPDKYDTVI
-473 GEGGVN
+473 GESGVN
-479 LSGGQKQRLAIARAL
+479 LSGGQKQRLAIARTL
-494 LKDCKILLFDEATS
+494 LKNSPILLFDEATS
-508 ALDNITQQEIQES
+508 ALDNQTQSEIKATL
-521 IDNISADY
+521 DNLKNEY
-529 TIIVIAHRLSTI
+529 TIIIVAHRLSTI
-541 MNCNRIYILDKGK
+541 QDCDTIHVIEDGK
-554 ITASGTHKELL
+554 VISSGKH
-565 KNNKEYKK
+565 KK
-573 LYNSEARQ
+573 LLEISETYRNLYASD
-581 ELVD
+581 EN

>member
-14 IFLRSLKFFRGIRNN
+14 IFLRSLRFFKGIRNN

-77 ALDNVVSHVSLVF
+77 TLDNVVSHIALMF
-90 WIHKIRP
+90 WIHRIRP

-141 INTSQKHLVQCFAKL
+141 INTSQKQLVQCFAKL

-172 YLIGIMIVTIMDNN
+172 YLIGIMIVTIIDNN
-186 IQEVSKIKNKISKIA
+186 IQEISKIKNKISKIA

-315 RIFDLE
+315 RIIEFEND
-321 DNSKYPKDKFGK
+321 DIYPKDVFGK
-333 VKKDDIKGK
+333 KHLSHIKGD
-342 IEFDNVDFGYNE
+342 INFDNITFSYDT
-354 DKLVLNNLSF
+354 DKNKILNKFNLK
-364 IIEPKDTVAIVGA
+364 INHKTTVALIGH

-382 TTVFNLLTKS
+382 STILNLLTKS
-392 YLIKSGLLKID
+392 YLPENGIITIDNVDIKD
-403 DIDINELDE
+403 LDE
-412 KTIRKTISII
+412 ATFKDAISIVS
-422 TQSPYIFNM
+422 QSPYIFNM
-431 SIKDNLRLVKPN
+431 SIKDNLLLVNPDAN
-443 ATEKEIDNV
+443 SDEIDKV
-452 CKKSCFYDYVM
+452 CKQACLYDYIN
-463 SLPDKYDTII
+463 SLPDKYDTVI
-473 GEGGVN
+473 GESGVN

-494 LKDCKILLFDEATS
+494 LKNSPILLFDEATS
-508 ALDNITQQEIQES
+508 ALDNQTQSEIKATL
-521 IDNISADY
+521 DNLKNEY
-529 TIIVIAHRLSTI
+529 TIIIIAHRLSTI
-541 MNCNRIYILDKGK
+541 QDCDTIHVIDDGK
-554 ITASGTHKELL
+554 VISSGTHKELL
-565 KNNKEYKK
+565 ESSETYRN
-573 LYNSEARQ
+573 LYASDEN
-581 ELVD
+581 